1 MREGWKTKKLGDLAD
16 LQRGLTY
23 SKGDEVPFSSKR
35 VLRSNN
41 IDLERKRRK
50 AKKEREADAESPAAA
65 SRSFKEDYAP
75 VPKTYSLRLF
85 IHD

>member
-1 MREGWKTKKLGDLAD
+1 MRDGWIIRNLGEIAD

-41 IDLERKRRK
+41 IDLDSSKLDLTELKYLREDFAIPEDRKV
-50 AKKEREADAESPAAA
+50 KKNSI
-65 SRSFKEDYAP
+65 
-75 VPKTYSLRLF
+75 F
-85 IHD
+85 ICNSSVKL